1 MTRVKRKIAEEES
14 MKEYT
19 VRRGDMNDMRTEKE
33 RGEERKVGGERRGSI
48 KLVTTCISCVQNISG
63 SSFLKDFLP
72 TIMIWSF
79 TALLPALVAFTGTTL
94 DASQ

>member
-19 VRRGDMNDMRTEKE
+19 VRRGDMRTEKE

-48 KLVTTCISCVQNISG
+48 
-63 SSFLKDFLP
+63 
-72 TIMIWSF
+72 
-79 TALLPALVAFTGTTL
+79 
-94 DASQ
+94 